1 MFEEIAKK
9 VKILLIV
16 RIILWITAL
25 GATAY
30 WIWYSFKLT
39 VDGIYDPYVY
49 ASMLRP
55 VMYLCILIAV
65 AAVLIAFAL
74 YRKSRELVKKMK
86 S

>member
-1 MFEEIAKK
+1 MFEEISKK
-9 VKILLIV
+9 VKALLIV
-16 RIILWITAL
+16 RILLWVTAF
-25 GATAY
+25 GSTAY

-39 VDGIYDPYVY
+39 ADGIVDPYVY

-74 YRKSRELVKKMK
+74 YRKSSELVKKMK